1 MVYGYAR
8 VSTNKQAKDGNS
20 LEDQRIALKN
30 NGAEVIF
37 EETYSG
43 TTVDRP
49 EFNRLMKEIKSGDKL
64 IVTKLDRLA
73 RTAIDGGT
81 IVRDLHDR
89 GVVIQILNIGVADN
103 TPMGKFM
110 VMMLLAFAE
119 FERDMIVERTQSGK
133 AIAREKGLFVDGR
146 PKKFSREQREHA
158 LALLNGGNSYSKVA
172 RMTGISV
179 STLQRIKR
187 KTVVI

>member
-49 EFNRLMKEIKSGDKL
+49 EFNKLMKEIKSGDKL

-103 TPMGKFM
+103 TPMGKFILVIKNM
-110 VMMLLAFAE
+110 IENMMATTM
-119 FERDMIVERTQSGK
+119 MI
-133 AIAREKGLFVDGR
+133 
-146 PKKFSREQREHA
+146 
-158 LALLNGGNSYSKVA
+158 
-172 RMTGISV
+172 
-179 STLQRIKR
+179 
-187 KTVVI
+187 